1 MDTTYDILTFIAIIC
16 FCIAAICLIIAV
28 IMFFNFDIR
37 RIRKELSGKMV
48 ENYMEEYRKKKED
61 NKRVAIYDPSG
72 KLIDVKNNSNIGK
85 KAKTGNIGAPNP
97 ALKAQTQSMGD
108 ALAQS
113 RASASVKSE
122 EGTQVLAPN
131 ANSRKDFVILKD
143 LVFTE
148 CAEYIG

>member
-1 MDTTYDILTFIAIIC
+1 MGSYQIFTIFAAIC

-61 NKRVAIYDPSG
+61 SKRVGIYDPSG
-72 KLIDVKNNSNIGK
+72 KLIDVKNSKVSGK
-85 KAKTGNIGAPNP
+85 GRTGNINNAPQQNRP
-97 ALKAQTQSMGD
+97 ENRSMGD

-113 RASASVKSE
+113 RATASVKSE
-122 EGTQVLAPN
+122 AGTQVLAQN
-131 ANSRKDFVILKD
+131 QNNRKDFVILKD

>member
-1 MDTTYDILTFIAIIC
+1 MGLHTIFSAIAIVC

-48 ENYMEEYRKKKED
+48 ENYMVEYRKKKED
-61 NKRVAIYDPSG
+61 SKRVAIYDPSG
-72 KLIDVKNNSNIGK
+72 KLIDVKSSK
-85 KAKTGNIGAPNP
+85 VSAKPMTGNINNAPQQNNP
-97 ALKAQTQSMGD
+97 ANRSMGD

-113 RASASVKSE
+113 RATASVKSE
-122 EGTQVLAPN
+122 AGTQVLAQN
-131 ANSRKDFVILKD
+131 QNNRKDFVILKD

>member
-1 MDTTYDILTFIAIIC
+1 MGLHTIFSAIAIVC

-48 ENYMEEYRKKKED
+48 ENYMVEYRKKKED
-61 NKRVAIYDPSG
+61 SKRVAIYDPSG
-72 KLIDVKNNSNIGK
+72 KLIDVKNSKVSGK
-85 KAKTGNIGAPNP
+85 GRTGNINNAPQQNRP
-97 ALKAQTQSMGD
+97 ENRSMGD

-113 RASASVKSE
+113 RATASVKSE
-122 EGTQVLAPN
+122 AGTQVLAQN
-131 ANSRKDFVILKD
+131 QNNRKDFVILKD

>member
-1 MDTTYDILTFIAIIC
+1 MGTYTIFIAFATVC

-48 ENYMEEYRKKKED
+48 ENYMDEYRKKKE
-61 NKRVAIYDPSG
+61 NSKRVGIYDPSG
-72 KLIDVKNNSNIGK
+72 KLIDVKNSKVGV
-85 KAKTGNIGAPNP
+85 KARTGNINNNAPQQATTGNM
-97 ALKAQTQSMGD
+97 SMGD

-113 RASASVKSE
+113 RATASVKAE
-122 EGTQVLAPN
+122 AGTQVLAQN
-131 ANSRKDFVILKD
+131 QNSRKDFVILKD